1 MNNSNKLFY
10 YPDNL
15 VSLSKQ
21 MEIALEPVIKQREAI
36 NLAIQILNKPLVNNL
51 TRLRETVNAY
61 YSEPLKIANRELKKL
76 YFTNTLESQQKL
88 ISESLKDLKFNIP
101 TETLTRELPK
111 LQEALI
117 TSKSYIPK
125 DIQEEIELGFEN
137 QIKENNEIL
146 NNPFLDK
153 EVVKNM
159 VLNRDICFFIT
170 VFSIITP
177 LITDKVTYQVVSN
190 VIAYVYSELVRKYNI
205 DKRNM

>member
-1 MNNSNKLFY
+1 MNNSDKLFY

-21 MEIALEPVIKQREAI
+21 MEIALEPVINQREAI
-36 NLAIQILNKPLVNNL
+36 NLAIQILNKPLISNL

-76 YFTNTLESQQKL
+76 YFTNSLESQQKL
-88 ISESLKDLKFNIP
+88 ISEALKDLKFNIP

-137 QIKENNEIL
+137 QIKENNKIL

>member
-1 MNNSNKLFY
+1 MNNSDKLFY

-21 MEIALEPVIKQREAI
+21 MEIALEPVINQREAI

-88 ISESLKDLKFNIP
+88 ISEGLKDLKFNIP

>member
-21 MEIALEPVIKQREAI
+21 MEIALEPVINQREAI

-76 YFTNTLESQQKL
+76 YFTNTLESQHKL
-88 ISESLKDLKFNIP
+88 ISEALKDLKFNIP

-153 EVVKNM
+153 EVVKNK

>member
-1 MNNSNKLFY
+1 MNNSDKLFY

-21 MEIALEPVIKQREAI
+21 MEIALEPVINQREAI
-36 NLAIQILNKPLVNNL
+36 NLAIQILNKPLISNL

-76 YFTNTLESQQKL
+76 YFTNSLESQQKL
-88 ISESLKDLKFNIP
+88 ISEALKDLKFNIP

-159 VLNRDICFFIT
+159 VLNRDIGFFIT

>member
-1 MNNSNKLFY
+1 MNNLNKLFY

-21 MEIALEPVIKQREAI
+21 MEIALEPVINQREAI

-88 ISESLKDLKFNIP
+88 ISEALKDLKFNIP

>member
-1 MNNSNKLFY
+1 MNNSNKIFY

-21 MEIALEPVIKQREAI
+21 MEIALEPVINQREAI

-76 YFTNTLESQQKL
+76 YFTNPLESQQKL

>member
-21 MEIALEPVIKQREAI
+21 MEIALEPVINQREAI

-101 TETLTRELPK
+101 TETLIRELPK

>member
-1 MNNSNKLFY
+1 MNNSNKIFY

-21 MEIALEPVIKQREAI
+21 MEIALEPVINQREAI

-88 ISESLKDLKFNIP
+88 ISEALKDLKFNIP

>member
-21 MEIALEPVIKQREAI
+21 MEIALEPVINQREAI

-61 YSEPLKIANRELKKL
+61 YSEPLKVANRELKKL
-76 YFTNTLESQQKL
+76 YFTNTFESQQKL
-88 ISESLKDLKFNIP
+88 ISKALKDLKFNIP
-101 TETLTRELPK
+101 SETLIRELPK

-153 EVVKNM
+153 GVVKNM

>member
-1 MNNSNKLFY
+1 MNNSDKLFY
-10 YPDNL
+10 YPNNL

-21 MEIALEPVIKQREAI
+21 MEIALEPVINQREAI
-36 NLAIQILNKPLVNNL
+36 NQAIQILNKPLISNL
-51 TRLRETVNAY
+51 TRLRETINAY
-61 YSEPLKIANRELKKL
+61 YSEPLKVANRELKKL
-76 YFTNTLESQQKL
+76 YFTNTFESQQKL
-88 ISESLKDLKFNIP
+88 ISTTLKDLKFNIP
-101 TETLTRELPK
+101 SETLTRELPK

-153 EVVKNM
+153 EVVKNI

>member
-21 MEIALEPVIKQREAI
+21 MEIALEPVINQREAI

-88 ISESLKDLKFNIP
+88 ISEALKDLKFNIP

>member
-21 MEIALEPVIKQREAI
+21 MEIALEPVINQREAI

-88 ISESLKDLKFNIP
+88 VSESLKDLKFNIP

>member
-21 MEIALEPVIKQREAI
+21 MEIALEPVINQREAI

-88 ISESLKDLKFNIP
+88 ISEALNDLKFNIP

-153 EVVKNM
+153 EVVKNI

>member
-1 MNNSNKLFY
+1 MNNSNKIFY

-21 MEIALEPVIKQREAI
+21 MEIALEPVINQREAI

-76 YFTNTLESQQKL
+76 YFTNPLESQQKL
-88 ISESLKDLKFNIP
+88 ISEALKDLKFNIP
-101 TETLTRELPK
+101 AETLARELPK

>member
-21 MEIALEPVIKQREAI
+21 MEIALEPVVKQREAI
-36 NLAIQILNKPLVNNL
+36 NQAIQILNKPLVGNL
-51 TRLRETVNAY
+51 TRLKETINAY
-61 YSEPLKIANRELKKL
+61 YSEPLKVANRELKKL
-76 YFTNTLESQQKL
+76 YFTNTFESQQKL
-88 ISESLKDLKFNIP
+88 ISATLKDLKFNIP
-101 TETLTRELPK
+101 SETLIRELPK

>member
-21 MEIALEPVIKQREAI
+21 MEIALEPVVKQREAI
-36 NLAIQILNKPLVNNL
+36 NQAIQILNKPLVSNL
-51 TRLRETVNAY
+51 TRLRETINAY

-88 ISESLKDLKFNIP
+88 ISETLKDLKFNIP
-101 TETLTRELPK
+101 NETLTRELPK

-117 TSKSYIPK
+117 ISKSYIPK
-125 DIQEEIELGFEN
+125 DIQEEIEFRFEN

-146 NNPFLDK
+146 NNPFLDM
-153 EVVKNM
+153 EVIKNM
-159 VLNRDICFFIT
+159 VLNRDICFFIA

-190 VIAYVYSELVRKYNI
+190 VIAYIYSELVRNYNI

>member
-1 MNNSNKLFY
+1 MNNSNKIFY

-21 MEIALEPVIKQREAI
+21 MEIALEPVINQREAI

-88 ISESLKDLKFNIP
+88 ISEALKDLKFNIP

-205 DKRNM
+205 DKRNV

>member
-1 MNNSNKLFY
+1 MNNSNKIFY

-21 MEIALEPVIKQREAI
+21 MEIALEPVINQREAI

-76 YFTNTLESQQKL
+76 YFTNPLESQQKL
-88 ISESLKDLKFNIP
+88 ISEALKDLKFNIP

>member
-21 MEIALEPVIKQREAI
+21 MEIALEPVINQREAI
-36 NLAIQILNKPLVNNL
+36 NLAIQILNKPLVSNL
-51 TRLRETVNAY
+51 TRLRETINTY

-76 YFTNTLESQQKL
+76 YFTNTLKSQQKL
-88 ISESLKDLKFNIP
+88 ISETLKDLKFNIP

-117 TSKSYIPK
+117 NSKSYIPK

>member
-21 MEIALEPVIKQREAI
+21 MEIALEPVINQREAI

-61 YSEPLKIANRELKKL
+61 YSEPLKVANRELKKL
-76 YFTNTLESQQKL
+76 YFTNTFESQQKL
-88 ISESLKDLKFNIP
+88 ISKALKDLKFNIP
-101 TETLTRELPK
+101 SETLIRELPK

-125 DIQEEIELGFEN
+125 DIQEKIELGFEN

>member
-1 MNNSNKLFY
+1 MNNSNKIFY

-21 MEIALEPVIKQREAI
+21 MEIALEPVINQREAI

-88 ISESLKDLKFNIP
+88 ISEALKNLKFNIP

>member
-21 MEIALEPVIKQREAI
+21 MEIALEPVINQREAI
-36 NLAIQILNKPLVNNL
+36 NLAIQILNKPLVGNL
-51 TRLRETVNAY
+51 TRLRETINAY
-61 YSEPLKIANRELKKL
+61 YSEPLKVANRELKKL

-88 ISESLKDLKFNIP
+88 ISEALKDLKFNIP

>member
-1 MNNSNKLFY
+1 MNNSNKIFY

-21 MEIALEPVIKQREAI
+21 MEIALEPVINQRKAI

-88 ISESLKDLKFNIP
+88 ISEALKDLKFNIP

>member
-21 MEIALEPVIKQREAI
+21 MEIALEPVINQREAI

>member
-1 MNNSNKLFY
+1 MNNSDKLFY

-21 MEIALEPVIKQREAI
+21 MEIALEPVINQREAI
-36 NLAIQILNKPLVNNL
+36 NLAIQILNKPLISNL

-76 YFTNTLESQQKL
+76 YFTNSLESQQKL
-88 ISESLKDLKFNIP
+88 ISEALKDLKFNIP

>member
-21 MEIALEPVIKQREAI
+21 MEIALEPVINQREAI
-36 NLAIQILNKPLVNNL
+36 NLAIQILNKPLISNL

-76 YFTNTLESQQKL
+76 YFTNSLESQQKL
-88 ISESLKDLKFNIP
+88 ISEALKDLKFNIP

-111 LQEALI
+111 FQEALI

>member
-1 MNNSNKLFY
+1 MSNSNKLFY

-15 VSLSKQ
+15 VSLRKQ
-21 MEIALEPVIKQREAI
+21 IEIALEPVVKQQEII
-36 NLAIQILNKPLVNNL
+36 NQAIQILNKPLVSNL
-51 TRLRETVNAY
+51 TKLRETINAY

-88 ISESLKDLKFNIP
+88 ISEGLKDLKFNIP

-146 NNPFLDK
+146 NNPFLNK
-153 EVVKNM
+153 EVILKL
-159 VLNRDICFFIT
+159 VLNNNLNLI
-170 VFSIITP
+170 FSLMALVIQYYSNDKLYI
-177 LITDKVTYQVVSN
+177 LISSAFAL
-190 VIAYVYSELVRKYNI
+190 IYSYILNQH
-205 DKRNM
+205 NMK